1 MIKPHIF
8 NYMITIYRYFNIQSW
23 DIDHSTQHEI
33 VILIIYKCNKEQD
46 GAQFFQIGV
55 TSAKFWPLL
64 SHYKIIYEM
73 YLCTQF
79 SYGLYEDC
87 TVGAFLWATNFAN
100 GLKKEVQGNYFHES
114 TLMSSLQSA
123 IQVMVEFLLIFG
135 KTNFV

>member
-1 MIKPHIF
+1 M
-8 NYMITIYRYFNIQSW
+8 
-23 DIDHSTQHEI
+23 
-33 VILIIYKCNKEQD
+33 
-46 GAQFFQIGV
+46 GV
-55 TSAKFWPLL
+55 TIAKLWPLL

-87 TVGAFLWATNFAN
+87 TVGAYLWAKNFAN

-123 IQVMVEFLLIFG
+123 IQVMMEFPLIFG